1 MLSAKQL
8 KQRARNN
15 LGNSLFSQAWLFGLA
30 ACIIVGAVTSVLSGV
45 FTAINLAWA
54 ASIVTI
60 IINGPLNF
68 GSNKYFLFSA
78 CNQIGKG
85 DLKVL
90 FDGFKTK
97 PVDNVVMGILT
108 SLFIALWSIL
118 LIIPGIVKACGYAIA
133 FYIKVD
139 CPQYKPM
146 EVMKLSESIMKGHKM
161 RYFML
166 QLSFIG
172 WYLVGILTFGIGFLW
187 IMPYV
192 QSTNAEFY
200 RDLILNMK

>member
-1 MLSAKQL
+1 M
-8 KQRARNN
+8 
-15 LGNSLFSQAWLFGLA
+15 FSQAWLFGLVA
-30 ACIIVGAVTSVLSGV
+30 FIIVGAVTGVISGV
-45 FTAINLAWA
+45 FTAMNLAGA
-54 ASIVTI
+54 ASIASIVI
-60 IINGPLNF
+60 AGPLSF
-68 GSNKYFLFSA
+68 GVSKYFLFSA

-97 PVDNVVMGILT
+97 PVDNVVMGILM
-108 SLFIALWSIL
+108 SLFTALWSIL
-118 LIIPGIVKACGYAIA
+118 FIIPGIVKACGYAIC

-146 EVMKLSESIMKGHKM
+146 EIMKLSESIMKGHKM

-172 WYLVGILTFGIGFLW
+172 WYLVGFLTFGIGFLW
-187 IMPYV
+187 IIPYI
-192 QSTNAEFY
+192 QSTNVEFY